1 MSMLANL
8 TTDDTIAN
16 ERDSLGNSGPVESGL
31 YLSTITLAYL
41 TKAKS
46 EALALNLH
54 VKTDSGR
61 EIREAIYMT
70 SGKEKGGTNFYID
83 KDGAKQYLPG
93 FLTANAL
100 ALLTVGKEIGDLE
113 TEQKV
118 VTLYSPE
125 AKAEVPT
132 KVDALTELHGQE
144 VLLGVIKEIVDKQKK
159 NDATGVHEATGETRE
174 QNTIDKVFRAR
185 DRMTTTEIRAKA
197 EEATFVDAWDAK
209 WTGKDRNKV
218 KGAAAGSGT
227 AGAPKAAAAANK
239 KPTTSLFAA

>member
-8 TTDDTIAN
+8 KTDDSIAN

-31 YLSTITLAYL
+31 YPSTITLAYL

-46 EALALNLH
+46 EALALNVH
-54 VKTDSGR
+54 AKTDSGR
-61 EIREAIYMT
+61 EIRETIYMS
-70 SGKEKGGTNFYID
+70 SGKEKGCTNFYID
-83 KDGAKQYLPG
+83 KDGQKQYLPG

-100 ALLTVGKEIGDLE
+100 ALLTVGKEISDLE

-118 VTLYSPE
+118 VNLYSPE
-125 AKAEVPT
+125 VKAEVPT

-159 NDATGVHEATGETRE
+159 NDATGVYEPTGETRE

-197 EEATFVDAWDAK
+197 EEATFVDQWDAK
-209 WTGKDRNKV
+209 WTGKDRNRV
-218 KGAAAGSGT
+218 KGAAAGNGT
-227 AGAPKAAAAANK
+227 AGAPKAATANK
-239 KPTTSLFAA
+239 KPTTSLFA